1 MARRDIMELLRV
13 AVTLP
18 NANDDDDDDD
28 DDDDEDEDERTLLF
42 LQNDFLDDANT
53 W

>member
-1 MARRDIMELLRV
+1 M

-18 NANDDDDDDD
+18 NANDDDD
-28 DDDDEDEDERTLLF
+28 DEDERTLLF

>member
-18 NANDDDDDDD
+18 NAN

>member
-28 DDDDEDEDERTLLF
+28 ERTLLF

>member
-1 MARRDIMELLRV
+1 M

-18 NANDDDDDDD
+18 NAN